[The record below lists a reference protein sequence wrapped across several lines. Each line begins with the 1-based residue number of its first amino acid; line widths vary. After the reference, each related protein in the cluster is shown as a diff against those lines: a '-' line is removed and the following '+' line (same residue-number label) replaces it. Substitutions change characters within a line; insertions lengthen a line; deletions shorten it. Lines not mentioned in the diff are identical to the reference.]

1 MRPPIRKA
9 LLLSLK
15 LKWSRHTTQVPHMRF
30 LDLHTRW
37 TFPNALAT
45 DSKASAV
52 IAMCDIVVQLSLSI
66 AKYMTP
72 STFFSKERD
81 QVLGKMTSSHSAMM
95 SVSLVES
102 YSLRFRANES
112 STAVRSTLFLIIIS
126 KLCEAA

>member
-37 TFPNALAT
+37 TCPNALAT

-52 IAMCDIVVQLSLSI
+52 IAMCDIFQQGAGPSAREDDVVPLGDDERVARGIVL
-66 AKYMTP
+66 AA
-72 STFFSKERD
+72 FSRQRIFD
-81 QVLGKMTSSHSAMM
+81 CCPQQVLSHRHLQTS
-95 SVSLVES
+95 
-102 YSLRFRANES
+102 RGR
-112 STAVRSTLFLIIIS
+112 LI
-126 KLCEAA
+126 